1 MSRELMSLQIVQ
13 PMMRPEE
20 LTTTASSGS
29 GTFHFESL
37 RMRTF
42 CPGPDTRWGVDLKK
56 ISGRSAS

>member
-13 PMMRPEE
+13 PMTRPAA

-42 CPGPDTRWGVDLKK
+42 WRGPETRCGVALKK
-56 ISGRSAS
+56 SSGRSAS

>member
-13 PMMRPEE
+13 PTIVPDA
-20 LTTTASSGS
+20 LTATASSGS

-42 CPGPDTRWGVDLKK
+42 
-56 ISGRSAS
+56 